1 MEENQNPINP
11 GAADNAGGTTGGIPI
26 KFNMPVPG
34 SVPQAMPEQQIP
46 APLPG
51 PAATPT
57 PAQPIPAQEPPSGQA
72 AATPGPAAQLKKY
85 LIPIIIGSS
94 VLLAIILFI
103 VIGGLMKE
111 EEFAVTEEIYGGVAM
126 QSEQVLTCNENE
138 VMDAKNNCICKTNF
152 IQTMDSDGRCVYDC
166 STVTQQILDM
176 RADPTVASS
185 TEMAEQLA
193 KLQTE
198 AEANQCKVPE
208 AVKTACDI
216 YMDDSITAMALKDYL
231 GYYEN
236 SKKYIEEDC
245 AKKKLGACDIRL
257 GTAELCN
264 RIIALKPPADIRDEM
279 KKELDIQKYA
289 YYNDPQ
295 CNDVTARCAKISDKY
310 GIKNGYRP
318 AASPMAS
325 VIDPGNVFFDDR
337 DFFLQN
343 CMNEQETQET
353 AASQQTVSTQETQQ
367 EVPVKRVPRVRPQ

>member
-1 MEENQNPINP
+1 
-11 GAADNAGGTTGGIPI
+11 
-26 KFNMPVPG
+26 
-34 SVPQAMPEQQIP
+34 
-46 APLPG
+46 
-51 PAATPT
+51 
-57 PAQPIPAQEPPSGQA
+57 
-72 AATPGPAAQLKKY
+72 
-85 LIPIIIGSS
+85 
-94 VLLAIILFI
+94 
-103 VIGGLMKE
+103 
-111 EEFAVTEEIYGGVAM
+111 
-126 QSEQVLTCNENE
+126 
-138 VMDAKNNCICKTNF
+138 
-152 IQTMDSDGRCVYDC
+152 
-166 STVTQQILDM
+166 M

-295 CNDVTARCAKISDKY
+295 CNDVTARYKIGDKY
-310 GIKNGYRP
+310 GIKNGYRGRCQP
-318 AASPMAS
+318 DGLRNRS
-325 VIDPGNVFFDDR
+325 G
-337 DFFLQN
+337 
-343 CMNEQETQET
+343 
-353 AASQQTVSTQETQQ
+353 
-367 EVPVKRVPRVRPQ
+367 